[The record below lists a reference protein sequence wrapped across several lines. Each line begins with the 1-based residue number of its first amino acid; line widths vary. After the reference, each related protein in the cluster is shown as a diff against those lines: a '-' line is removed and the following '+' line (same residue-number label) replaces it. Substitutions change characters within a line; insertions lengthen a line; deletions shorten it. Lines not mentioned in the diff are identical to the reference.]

1 MISACGLGVGQVMFQ
16 ENLWT
21 GILFLFA
28 ILSFSRMAALYVLLG
43 SFLPIPL
50 AMLLGVEDHLI
61 NLGLMGYNGVL
72 CAMALENT
80 TWKSAGWATCSVIL
94 SVVFQFIG
102 MNAGIPTLTA
112 PFVLSVWLVLSLK
125 QMCK

>member
-61 NLGLMGYNGVL
+61 NLDLMGYNGVL
-72 CAMALENT
+72 CAMALGNT